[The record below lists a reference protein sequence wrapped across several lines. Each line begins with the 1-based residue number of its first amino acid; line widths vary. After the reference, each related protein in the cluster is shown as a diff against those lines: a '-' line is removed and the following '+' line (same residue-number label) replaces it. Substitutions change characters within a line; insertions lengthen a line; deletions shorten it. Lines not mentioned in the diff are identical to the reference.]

1 MKLPTACSRC
11 RRRRKKCFRTKP
23 GGPCDACAKKQHH
36 QCSLVPTSPQPRRVS
51 PQPQH
56 VSAKHNDLSPQSS
69 LSHDLIEELVEN
81 YIYYILDRPH
91 TLFHLPTLRT
101 AVREDTLGDALLSA
115 ILAFGCRFHDKPE
128 IASLGPAFMEKA
140 KSLLKQDMEN
150 ICLENIQTCVLLAN
164 LSSSSKN
171 PESEALFVA
180 LGIRMAEILGLD
192 RPDPEDSEVLRETK
206 CRVWWTLFMA
216 DRWSSVGRNLR
227 RAMPDLNQET
237 PLPMDEDV
245 FHHLDVDQGSERSP
259 TRPRTLGLWAYNIM
273 LAKKLGPIRDLNKQ
287 WNQED
292 LSEDYVMQRVA
303 DLAEGLQLWEAGLP
317 EEKKATEENLRAH
330 SAKSLG
336 GPFLAIHTGYHQHFV
351 LLLFRFLDLNRAQTP
366 KTIEYAELCK
376 YHARSISQ
384 LVQLSRQVPNCA
396 MVFGGVGYMTVAS
409 SAVLLHTLIF
419 GQQDDTA
426 DIRAKLESNYETIYE
441 LQKYWPSIQNSVKRL
456 ELFQKTCTRPGAM
469 QTYKFDKWMV
479 RFLVEHHLPL
489 DEPEGDLS
497 PGEV

>member
-1 MKLPTACSRC
+1 MKLPTACTRC

-23 GGPCDACAKKQHH
+23 DGPCDACAKKQNH
-36 QCSLVPTSPQPRRVS
+36 QCSLVQPRGDVS
-51 PQPQH
+51 PQPQR
-56 VSAKHNDLSPQSS
+56 VSVEDLNPQAA

-91 TLFHLPTLRT
+91 TLFHLPTLRN

-128 IASLGPAFMEKA
+128 IASLGPAFMEKS
-140 KSLLKQDMEN
+140 KYLLKLDMEN

-171 PESEALFVA
+171 PESEALFVT

-227 RAMPDLNQET
+227 RAMPDFNQET
-237 PLPMDEDV
+237 PLPMDEDY
-245 FHHLDVDQGSERSP
+245 FHHLDVDQGTDSGERP
-259 TRPRTLGLWAYNIM
+259 PPCPRTLGLWAYNIM
-273 LAKKLGPIRDLNKQ
+273 LAKQLGPIRDLNKQ
-287 WNQED
+287 WNQEGI
-292 LSEDYVMQRVA
+292 SEDYVMQRVA

-317 EEKKATEENLRAH
+317 EEKKATEENLQAH
-330 SAKSLG
+330 SAKRLG

-366 KTIEYAELCK
+366 KTIEYAELF
-376 YHARSISQ
+376 
-384 LVQLSRQVPNCA
+384 PNCA

-426 DIRAKLESNYETIYE
+426 DIRAKLESNYETIYA

-456 ELFQKTCTRPGAM
+456 ELFQKTCTRPDAM

-497 PGEV
+497 PGAV